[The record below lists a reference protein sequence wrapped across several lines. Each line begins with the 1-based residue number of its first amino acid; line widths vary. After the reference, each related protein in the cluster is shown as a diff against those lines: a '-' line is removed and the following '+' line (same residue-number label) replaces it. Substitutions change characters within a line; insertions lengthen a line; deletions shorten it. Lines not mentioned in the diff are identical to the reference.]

1 MLSEGS
7 GEDGKAGSRQK
18 SERRAPTEV
27 KGNTLRVYLFLLR
40 HGPSELREVQRGL
53 DMSTPSL
60 ASYHLDKLLAVG
72 YVSQNEKGQYVAS
85 RRASNEIIDGFT
97 RIGVILVP
105 QLFFIA
111 ILFTTLVCYFAF
123 MALHSAA
130 YVPFLIA
137 SSLALVAAVWYET
150 FRVWRSLSGRS

>member
-1 MLSEGS
+1 MSQRS
-7 GEDGKAGSRQK
+7 GEDGRTVGKK
-18 SERRAPTEV
+18 SERRSPPEV

-60 ASYHLDKLLAVG
+60 ASYHLDKLIAIG
-72 YVSQNEKGQYVAS
+72 YVSQNGNGQYVAS
-85 RRASNEIIDGFT
+85 KDASSEIIDGFT

-111 ILFTTLVCYFAF
+111 VLFTILVGYFAF
-123 MALHSAA
+123 MSAHSTA

-137 SSLALVAAVWYET
+137 SSLALVVSVWYQT
-150 FRVWRSLSGRS
+150 LRAWRSLSGRS

>member
-1 MLSEGS
+1 MSAGS
-7 GEDGKAGSRQK
+7 GDEVKPGSRPK
-18 SERRAPTEV
+18 SERRAPPQV

-72 YVSQNEKGQYVAS
+72 YAWQNENGQYVAS
-85 RRASNEIIDGFT
+85 KDASSEIIDGFT

-111 ILFTTLVCYFAF
+111 VLFTTLVGYFAF
-123 MALHSAA
+123 MAAHSTS

-137 SSLALVAAVWYET
+137 SSVALVAAVWYET